1 MYSEIQFNHFN
12 ILYRTEEKK
21 VQHFHSTEILF
32 LFSVTL
38 LCYINCHVCHHRYIP
53 DNLVLLLQVSRG
65 EIHSLVDIR
74 MSSYGTSSYK
84 VWTVVAAL
92 KRRRRSIDEAIA
104 LRRCQEAKTRISS
117 SLNGPRTSRNSG
129 RRPR

>member
-1 MYSEIQFNHFN
+1 MQCAIHIQFCVEEKKCKAANILKYIFFKNHFN
-12 ILYRTEEKK
+12 I
-21 VQHFHSTEILF
+21 FF
-32 LFSVTL
+32 M
-38 LCYINCHVCHHRYIP
+38 YIP

-104 LRRCQEAKTRISS
+104 LRRC
-117 SLNGPRTSRNSG
+117 
-129 RRPR
+129 

>member
-1 MYSEIQFNHFN
+1 MEIFLTKCVYGKYMGHPVYSC
-12 ILYRTEEKK
+12 T
-21 VQHFHSTEILF
+21 
-32 LFSVTL
+32 
-38 LCYINCHVCHHRYIP
+38 YIP

-104 LRRCQEAKTRISS
+104 LRRC
-117 SLNGPRTSRNSG
+117 
-129 RRPR
+129 

>member
-1 MYSEIQFNHFN
+1 MQCAIHIQFCVEEKKCKAASILKYIFFKNHFN
-12 ILYRTEEKK
+12 I
-21 VQHFHSTEILF
+21 FF
-32 LFSVTL
+32 M
-38 LCYINCHVCHHRYIP
+38 YIP

-104 LRRCQEAKTRISS
+104 LRRC
-117 SLNGPRTSRNSG
+117 
-129 RRPR
+129 

>member
-1 MYSEIQFNHFN
+1 MYIVS
-12 ILYRTEEKK
+12 RTPCLFIH
-21 VQHFHSTEILF
+21 VQT
-32 LFSVTL
+32 
-38 LCYINCHVCHHRYIP
+38 YIP

-104 LRRCQEAKTRISS
+104 LRRC
-117 SLNGPRTSRNSG
+117 
-129 RRPR
+129 

>member
-1 MYSEIQFNHFN
+1 MIFFYKMSIKYMGHPVYSC
-12 ILYRTEEKK
+12 T
-21 VQHFHSTEILF
+21 
-32 LFSVTL
+32 
-38 LCYINCHVCHHRYIP
+38 YIP

-104 LRRCQEAKTRISS
+104 LRRC
-117 SLNGPRTSRNSG
+117 
-129 RRPR
+129 

>member
-1 MYSEIQFNHFN
+1 MQCAIHIQFCVEEKKCKAASILKYIYFFKNHFN
-12 ILYRTEEKK
+12 I
-21 VQHFHSTEILF
+21 FF
-32 LFSVTL
+32 M
-38 LCYINCHVCHHRYIP
+38 YIP

-104 LRRCQEAKTRISS
+104 LRRC
-117 SLNGPRTSRNSG
+117 
-129 RRPR
+129 

>member
-1 MYSEIQFNHFN
+1 M
-12 ILYRTEEKK
+12 
-21 VQHFHSTEILF
+21 
-32 LFSVTL
+32 TL
-38 LCYINCHVCHHRYIP
+38 LCYINCHVCHRYIP

-104 LRRCQEAKTRISS
+104 LRRCEAKRDRIG
-117 SLNGPRTSRNSG
+117 LHGPRRLLVLHKIGDICGFRG
-129 RRPR
+129 RWTNAL

>member
-1 MYSEIQFNHFN
+1 MGIFLTKCVYSIWD
-12 ILYRTEEKK
+12 T
-21 VQHFHSTEILF
+21 LF
-32 LFSVTL
+32 
-38 LCYINCHVCHHRYIP
+38 IHVHYIP

-104 LRRCQEAKTRISS
+104 LRRC
-117 SLNGPRTSRNSG
+117 
-129 RRPR
+129 